1 MASELKRYVI
11 DACGLI
17 AFLRGEKGSNQLAD
31 DLKSGH
37 EFYLHSV
44 TLGEIYYD
52 SIRVGGAD
60 YANALVEDV
69 LKLPI
74 DVIWDIDLPLIR
86 LVGEFKTTF
95 RISYAD
101 AFVLALA
108 SQKQAAVIT
117 TDHHE
122 FEQVETAGSMI
133 FHWLR

>member
-44 TLGEIYYD
+44 KLGEIYYD
-52 SIRVGGAD
+52 SIRVGGTD

-69 LKLPI
+69 FN
-74 DVIWDIDLPLIR
+74 W
-86 LVGEFKTTF
+86 T
-95 RISYAD
+95 
-101 AFVLALA
+101 
-108 SQKQAAVIT
+108 
-117 TDHHE
+117 
-122 FEQVETAGSMI
+122 GSI
-133 FHWLR
+133 YSAK

>member
-1 MASELKRYVI
+1 MAPELKRYVI

-17 AFLRGEKGSNQLAD
+17 AYLRAEEGGNRLAEE
-31 DLKSGH
+31 LKSGH

-52 SIRVGGAD
+52 SIRVAGTD

-74 DVIWDIDLPLIR
+74 EVIWNIDLSLIR
-86 LVGEFKTTF
+86 LVGEFKTSF
-95 RISYAD
+95 RMSYAD
-101 AFVLALA
+101 AFVVALA
-108 SQKQAAVIT
+108 SQKQASIIT

-122 FEQVETAGSMI
+122 FEPVESVGSI
-133 FHWLR
+133 KFYWLR